1 MTANEYQ
8 KRALEYLIPKEFY
21 IQRVPDAVI
30 ALYTVLGA
38 ITNPDENISSVKL
51 LEGTMG
57 LVGEAGE
64 IDEIMKKSLFQG
76 HKLDREH
83 IALELGDTAWY
94 LALAADAIG
103 YDLETIFE
111 KNLEKIKE
119 RYPDGFEFERSINR
133 KEGDI
138 RNGKRETAKNSVL
151 FEYRQSGIKEIDLPK
166 ETVRSNHS

>member
-8 KRALEYLIPKEFY
+8 KEALKYLIPKELY
-21 IQRVPDAVI
+21 AQRVPDSVI
-30 ALYTVLGA
+30 ALYAALGA
-38 ITNPDENISSVKL
+38 ITNPDKNISSVKL

-64 IDEIMKKSLFQG
+64 IDEIMKKALFQG
-76 HKLDREH
+76 HQLDREH

-103 YDLETIFE
+103 YDLETILK

-119 RYPDGFEFERSINR
+119 RYPDGFEYIKSINR
-133 KEGDI
+133 REGDI
-138 RNGKRETAKNSVL
+138 
-151 FEYRQSGIKEIDLPK
+151 
-166 ETVRSNHS
+166 

>member
-8 KRALEYLIPKEFY
+8 KRALKYLIPKELY
-21 IQRVPDAVI
+21 AKRVPDSVI
-30 ALYTVLGA
+30 TLYAALGA
-38 ITNPDENISSVKL
+38 ITNPNENISSVKL

-64 IDEIMKKSLFQG
+64 IDEIMKKALFQG
-76 HKLDREH
+76 HQLDREH

-103 YDLETIFE
+103 YDLETILE

-119 RYPDGFEFERSINR
+119 RYPDGFEYIKSINR
-133 KEGDI
+133 REGDI
-138 RNGKRETAKNSVL
+138 
-151 FEYRQSGIKEIDLPK
+151 
-166 ETVRSNHS
+166 

>member
-30 ALYTVLGA
+30 ALYAALGA

-64 IDEIMKKSLFQG
+64 IDEIMKKALFQG
-76 HKLDREH
+76 HQLDREH

-94 LALAADAIG
+94 LALAANAIG
-103 YDLETIFE
+103 YDLETILK

-119 RYPDGFEFERSINR
+119 RYPDGFEYIKSINR
-133 KEGDI
+133 REGD
-138 RNGKRETAKNSVL
+138 V
-151 FEYRQSGIKEIDLPK
+151 
-166 ETVRSNHS
+166 

>member
-8 KRALEYLIPKEFY
+8 KEALKYLIPKELY
-21 IQRVPDAVI
+21 AQRVPDSVL
-30 ALYTVLGA
+30 ALYAAIGA
-38 ITNPDENISSVKL
+38 ITNPNENISSVKL

-64 IDEIMKKSLFQG
+64 IDEIMKKALFQG
-76 HKLDREH
+76 HQLDREH

-103 YDLETIFE
+103 YDLETILK

-119 RYPDGFEFERSINR
+119 RYPEGFEYIKSINR
-133 KEGDI
+133 REGDI
-138 RNGKRETAKNSVL
+138 
-151 FEYRQSGIKEIDLPK
+151 
-166 ETVRSNHS
+166 

>member
-8 KRALEYLIPKEFY
+8 KEALKYLIPKELY
-21 IQRVPDAVI
+21 AQRVPDSVI
-30 ALYTVLGA
+30 ALYAALGA
-38 ITNPDENISSVKL
+38 ITNPNENISSVKL

-64 IDEIMKKSLFQG
+64 IDEIMKKALFQG
-76 HKLDREH
+76 HQLDREH

-103 YDLETIFE
+103 YDLETILK

-119 RYPDGFEFERSINR
+119 RYPDGFEYIKSINR
-133 KEGDI
+133 REGDI
-138 RNGKRETAKNSVL
+138 
-151 FEYRQSGIKEIDLPK
+151 
-166 ETVRSNHS
+166 

>member
-21 IQRVPDAVI
+21 NQRVPDAVI
-30 ALYTVLGA
+30 ALYAVLGA

-64 IDEIMKKSLFQG
+64 IDEIMKKYLFQG
-76 HKLDREH
+76 HQLDREH

-103 YDLETIFE
+103 YDLETILK

-119 RYPDGFEFERSINR
+119 RYPDGFEYIKSINR
-133 KEGDI
+133 REGDI
-138 RNGKRETAKNSVL
+138 
-151 FEYRQSGIKEIDLPK
+151 
-166 ETVRSNHS
+166 

>member
-30 ALYTVLGA
+30 ALYAVLGA
-38 ITNPDENISSVKL
+38 ITNPYENISSVKL

-64 IDEIMKKSLFQG
+64 IDEIMKKALFQG
-76 HKLDREH
+76 HQLDREH

-103 YDLETIFE
+103 YDLETILK

-138 RNGKRETAKNSVL
+138 
-151 FEYRQSGIKEIDLPK
+151 
-166 ETVRSNHS
+166 